1 MADVQSLA
9 DLKKENEALEK
20 AAADQEAATQKAAEE
35 KEKAEAEA
43 DDPPPPTPE
52 KKEADD
58 TVAGADA
65 DWAKPDEEQPPA
77 KFTDSDVAQVRRKY
91 KGKLRETE
99 SELEK
104 LRKENEELR
113 KKPAAPA
120 AAVGEKP
127 QPDSYASDAEY
138 HAALAEWTVDNRLA
152 TQRQAEAAEQQRR
165 AREEAQQET
174 EQAVETHYERAAKLA
189 ETASITPD
197 AFKEADYRVRAAIDS
212 VFDKAGDTITDNLIA
227 RLGAGSEKVM
237 YNLGVNKARRE
248 ELVALL
254 RKDRTGLSAMAW
266 LAELKAQLVA
276 PAKRE
281 TKTPDPAPDVKG
293 DKQGGAGQ
301 GNKLKR
307 EYDAAHKAGDG
318 QKALNIKRQARG
330 IGVDTSGW

>member
-9 DLKKENEALEK
+9 DLKKENEAAEQ
-20 AAADQEAATQKAAEE
+20 AAADQVAATQKAAEE
-35 KEKAEAEA
+35 KEKAEIEA
-43 DDPPPPTPE
+43 DDPPPPIPE
-52 KKEADD
+52 KKEPDD

-65 DWAKPDEEQPPA
+65 DWAKPDDEQPPA

-99 SELEK
+99 SEVERLK
-104 LRKENEELR
+104 KENEELR

-120 AAVGEKP
+120 PTTGDKP
-127 QPDSYASDAEY
+127 QRDSFASDDEY
-138 HAALAEWTVDNRLA
+138 QEALAAYVVDTRLA
-152 TQRQAEAAEQQRR
+152 SQHQTQVAEQQRR
-165 AREEAQQET
+165 AREEAQAET

-248 ELVALL
+248 E
-254 RKDRTGLSAMAW
+254 
-266 LAELKAQLVA
+266 
-276 PAKRE
+276 
-281 TKTPDPAPDVKG
+281 
-293 DKQGGAGQ
+293 
-301 GNKLKR
+301 
-307 EYDAAHKAGDG
+307 
-318 QKALNIKRQARG
+318 
-330 IGVDTSGW
+330 